1 MRILE
6 PAPNSHKKL
15 PHRSK
20 RRFALYGFILI
31 CVSLTF
37 FFFMHKMKARQNVDA
52 QNNHSNQDI
61 SDPVAQSNATSQ
73 DTVKDTL
80 RNFTDNEFRLFY
92 DNVRQAGVKPLENP
106 PVISGNDIADTRIRS
121 IAELRG
127 YKLRNTPTTSL
138 VPIDGQ
144 KLQADAA
151 TAWEKMKQEASNENL
166 AINLVSG
173 YRSVDDQRQLFLQR
187 LSATGV
193 SIEDVAEGLADAQ
206 INKVLTTT
214 SIPGYSKH
222 HTGYT
227 LDLFCAGFAF
237 EKFKDSTC
245 HTWLSNDNYK
255 NAKLFGFIPSYPSDA
270 DGQGPDPEAWEYVYV
285 GTELLYE

>member
-6 PAPNSHKKL
+6 PAQYSHKKI
-15 PHRSK
+15 PRRSK
-20 RRFALYGFILI
+20 RRFAVYGIVLVS
-31 CVSLTF
+31 VSLAIF
-37 FFFMHKMKARQNVDA
+37 YFKHEMKARQNVDTK
-52 QNNHSNQDI
+52 NNQSNQDI
-61 SDPVAQSNATSQ
+61 SGSITQSTEIPQ
-73 DTVKDTL
+73 DSIKDTL
-80 RNFTDNEFRLFY
+80 RIFSDNEYRLFY
-92 DNVRQAGVKPLENP
+92 DNLRQTGVKPLENP
-106 PVISGNDIADTRIRS
+106 PIISGNDTADTRIRS
-121 IAELRG
+121 IAEVRG

-151 TAWEKMKQEASNENL
+151 TAWEKMKLAASEENL
-166 AINLVSG
+166 VMSLVSG

-206 INKVLTTT
+206 VNKVLTTT

-245 HTWLSNDNYK
+245 HTWLSNDNFK